1 MTEQDLI
8 KRMAEIQRG
17 ISSDINQS
25 QQKPQGQLQI
35 VGANGLNVQQQG
47 NQIAISADSSALQG
61 ARGERGEQ
69 GLQGQDGPQGIEGA
83 DGPQGPV
90 GAEGPQGPAGVE
102 GPQGV
107 GIVSAAVSQNLS
119 FTFTLSNGS
128 TISTNPLLGGDGIL
142 ALSGGNLT
150 TLQTQSCN

>member
-1 MTEQDLI
+1 MTEDQILQRVAESQ
-8 KRMAEIQRG
+8 KRVF
-17 ISSDINQS
+17 SDIDSSKKGNAA
-25 QQKPQGQLQI
+25 QGFQVI
-35 VGANGLNVQQQG
+35 GANGLNVQQQG

-61 ARGERGEQ
+61 ARGDAGNE
-69 GLQGQDGPQGIEGA
+69 GLQGE
-83 DGPQGPV
+83 
-90 GAEGPQGPAGVE
+90 EGPQGVNGEEGPEGPKGDTGDE

-142 ALSGGNLT
+142 ALDGGNLT